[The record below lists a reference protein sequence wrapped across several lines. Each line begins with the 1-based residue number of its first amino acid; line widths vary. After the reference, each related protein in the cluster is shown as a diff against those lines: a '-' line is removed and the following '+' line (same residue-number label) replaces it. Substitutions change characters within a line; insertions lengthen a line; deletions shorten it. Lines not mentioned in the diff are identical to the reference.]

1 MPSPAN
7 LAELFEADGHKLVL
21 LPEDLTDPNF
31 CVEMVAETEA
41 ALGGLDLSVN
51 NTAYQQS
58 KASIED
64 ISFDQFDQTM
74 KTNLYA
80 MFWITKTAAPLMKPG
95 SAIINTTSV
104 NSVDPGEELLDYATT
119 KAGIAI
125 FTKGLAKQLAKKS
138 IRVNGVAPGPAWTP
152 LQLAGG
158 QPPGALGEFGQDTPL
173 GRAGQPAELAGIY
186 VALAS
191 AELSFTEGSI
201 FGANGGTGTV

>member
-21 LPEDLTDPNF
+21 LPGDLTDPNF
-31 CVEMVAETEA
+31 CVEVVAEAEA

-51 NTAYQQS
+51 NAAYQQS

-80 MFWITKTAAPLMKPG
+80 MFWITKTAVPLMNPG

-104 NSVDPGEELLDYATT
+104 NSVDPGEALLDYATT

-125 FTKGLAKQLAKKS
+125 FTKGLAKQLAKK
-138 IRVNGVAPGPAWTP
+138 
-152 LQLAGG
+152 
-158 QPPGALGEFGQDTPL
+158 
-173 GRAGQPAELAGIY
+173 
-186 VALAS
+186 AS
-191 AELSFTEGSI
+191 A
-201 FGANGGTGTV
+201 